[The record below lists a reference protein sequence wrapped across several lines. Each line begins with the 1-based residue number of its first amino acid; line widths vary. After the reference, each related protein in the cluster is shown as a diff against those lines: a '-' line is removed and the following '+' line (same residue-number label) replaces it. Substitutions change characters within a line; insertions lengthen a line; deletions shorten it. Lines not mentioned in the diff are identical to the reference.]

1 LSSFPL
7 ESDLSPRSFRLSTRR
22 FGELL
27 VESGRVSSEDLNR
40 ALKSRQDARERLGQ
54 TLVRLGILDEGD
66 VVQFLGRQF
75 SLPVADAE
83 QLSKADPRAVELIP
97 EHLARQ
103 ANLLALRHDG
113 ETLEVAI
120 GDPLDVVSLDYLRAL
135 TGCTLRISV
144 ARPSQVREAVEEFY
158 QEIRATEKVGEILD
172 KIDLSASPEV
182 EPDVDL
188 AALRQQVEDAPVVRL
203 VNLMLAEAID
213 ARASDIHVEPLRDRM
228 MVRFRI
234 DGVLH
239 EVMKPPKNLQM
250 AIVSRIKVLADLD
263 IAVRLLP
270 QDGRLTVHLP
280 DHEVD
285 IRVSTLPTAFGEKV
299 VLRLFDKHA
308 FARDIGSLGL
318 EGGGLESFRRAIHQ
332 PYGMILISGPTGSG
346 KTTTLYSALNEIKS
360 VHRNLLTVEDPIEYH
375 IEGVSQVHANH
386 KVGMSFA
393 RALRSILRQDPDVIM
408 VGEIRDA
415 ETADIAVKSALTGH
429 LVLSTVHAN
438 DAPGTVTRL
447 VDMGV
452 PRYLVGSAVTLV
464 MAQRLVRRV
473 CDRCRETFTAE
484 PEHVAVLGEDAAAMQ
499 GRSIAHGR
507 GCLACK
513 QTGYMGRTAVFEVL
527 ELHKSIRRMVLDG
540 LNEDQ
545 IKLKAMA
552 EGLMTLRKSGIKKVL
567 DGQTTVEEVRAAT
580 LADHI

>member
-1 LSSFPL
+1 MSQ
-7 ESDLSPRSFRLSTRR
+7 SFRLSTRR

-27 VESGRVSSEDLNR
+27 IERGRLTPEQLSQ
-40 ALKSRQDARERLGQ
+40 ALKTRHDPRERLGQ
-54 TLVRLGILDEGD
+54 VLVRMGLLGESD
-66 VVQFLGRQF
+66 VVALLGQQF
-75 SLPVADAE
+75 SLSIADADL
-83 QLSKADPRAVELIP
+83 LSKADPEAVQLIP
-97 EHLARQ
+97 EHLARS
-103 ANLLALRHDG
+103 ASMLALKREDD
-113 ETLEVAI
+113 TLEVAV
-120 GDPLDVVSLDYLRAL
+120 GDPLDVVSLDHLRAL
-135 TGCTLRISV
+135 TGCSLKVWV
-144 ARPSQVREAVEEFY
+144 ARPTEVREAVEQFY
-158 QEIRATEKVGEILD
+158 QEIRATEKVGEILE
-172 KIDLSASPEV
+172 KIDLSASIES
-182 EPDVDL
+182 EQDVDL

-213 ARASDIHVEPLRDRM
+213 ARASDIHIEPLRDRVT
-228 MVRFRI
+228 VRFRI
-234 DGVLH
+234 DGLLH

-280 DHEVD
+280 DREVD

-299 VLRLFDKHA
+299 VMRLFDKQA
-308 FARDIGSLGL
+308 FAREISHLGL
-318 EGGGLESFRRAIHQ
+318 EGTALECFERAIHQ

-346 KTTTLYSALNEIKS
+346 KTTTLYSALNAIKT
-360 VHRNLLTVEDPIEYH
+360 VHKNLLTVEDPIEYH
-375 IEGVSQVHANH
+375 IEGVNQVHANH
-386 KVGMSFA
+386 KVGMTFA

-473 CDRCRETFTAE
+473 CDRCREVFTAE
-484 PEHVAVLGEDAAAMQ
+484 TEQVAALGEDAAALQ
-499 GRSIAHGR
+499 GRTLSRGR
-507 GCLACK
+507 GCIVCK
-513 QTGYMGRTAVFEVL
+513 NTGYSGRTAVFEVL
-527 ELHKSIRRMVLDG
+527 ELGKAIRRMVIDG

-545 IKLKAMA
+545 IKQKAIA
-552 EGLMTLRKSGIKKVL
+552 EGLMTLRKSGIRKIL
-567 DGQTTVEEVRAAT
+567 DGATTVEEVRAAT